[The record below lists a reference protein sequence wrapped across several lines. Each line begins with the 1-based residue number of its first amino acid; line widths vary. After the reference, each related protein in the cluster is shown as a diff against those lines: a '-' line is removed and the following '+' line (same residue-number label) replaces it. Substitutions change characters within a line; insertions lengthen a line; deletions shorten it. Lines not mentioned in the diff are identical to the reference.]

1 MRLIKCYVENFG
13 MLSGY
18 SCDFS
23 RGLNCIFSKNSTGKT
38 TLTVFIRAMLYG
50 LSDTRKS
57 DLDENDRK
65 KYMPWQGGFFGGSLS
80 LEVGGR
86 RYTIERKFGEKPSQ
100 DKFCLRNFDTG
111 AVCYDYS
118 ENFGEEVFGI
128 DKDGFSKTVFLSECD
143 RESRKGYTSISAKL
157 SDTGA
162 DVTAHGEY
170 ERAQAMLDDLRRY
183 YVKRGGGGEISRAEA
198 RLDFLNRELD
208 RLTAIQASLPEEA
221 REIAL
226 IRDSVQKLEEKRAE
240 LTESISRESVL
251 SGERDRLAEL
261 RRAEARER
269 ISLSA
274 AEEFF
279 GGRIPTAEEI
289 DRVRDASMEAR
300 RLLSESVAEP
310 SAEERERMRD
320 SYRGR
325 LTKDELYDMQSA
337 LERLERT
344 EAHIEDIKSGNDA
357 DSQKM
362 AELYPDGTQ
371 SSPQRS
377 GKRKIGFLRR
387 VWYTLYVILGVGLG
401 VFGVYFGALV
411 NSLFYLASAIGA
423 AAVVYG
429 AVMLAISAAK
439 SGSEKSS
446 GISDRNARLRAYNEA
461 KDRREREYLQ
471 LCEEKQTLEMRID
484 GFLSRFNLRGG
495 AQRRESLRFISEDFV
510 RYLDTVTEDDG
521 RRAERKHRAE
531 ESERQVQEFLSKYKT
546 TAADPF
552 SEIRAR
558 LTEYEYNR
566 AMLDRTEKERK
577 ALEARLGSDSTSL
590 PFGER
595 GIIDSIKELD
605 LRLTK
610 ARGELTLKEQL
621 HRERE
626 LEAEKYDEVASQVS
640 ACRQTLE
647 EQTKKLTVIQ
657 KTAEL
662 LREASEKMSL
672 RYLDKTKERLEYYR
686 GLLGDIPRDV
696 NIDTDFTLTKNERGA
711 ARVKESYSRGIK
723 ELEALAL
730 QLSLC
735 DSLYDRDM
743 PFLVLD
749 DPFIS
754 FDDDKC
760 EMGKRMLAEMSR
772 DRQILYFTCSKS
784 RAF

>member
-1 MRLIKCYVENFG
+1 
-13 MLSGY
+13 MLSRF

-23 RGLNCIFSKNSTGKT
+23 EGLNCIFSKNSTGKT
-38 TLTVFIRAMLYG
+38 TLTVFIRAMLFG
-50 LSDTRKS
+50 LSDTRKN

-65 KYMPWQGGFFGGSLS
+65 KYLPWQGGSFGGSLS
-80 LEVGGR
+80 LEVSGR
-86 RYTIERKFGEKPSQ
+86 RYTIERKFGERPSQ

-162 DVTAHGEY
+162 DITTHGEY
-170 ERAQAMLDDLRRY
+170 ERALTILDERRRY

-198 RLDFLNRELD
+198 RLDSLGRELD
-208 RLTAIQASLPEEA
+208 RLDEIRAALPNET

-240 LTESISRESVL
+240 LTESISRESAL
-251 SGERDRLAEL
+251 SGERERLGEL

-269 ISLSA
+269 ISLSGT
-274 AEEFF
+274 EEFF

-289 DRVRDASMEAR
+289 DRARDAYNEAR
-300 RLLSESVAEP
+300 RLNSESVTP
-310 SAEERERMRD
+310 LSAAERERMSA
-320 SYRGR
+320 SYQYR
-325 LTKDELYDMQSA
+325 LTKEELYDMQSQ

-344 EAHIEDIKSGNDA
+344 DERIADIKNGMDA

-362 AELYPDGTQ
+362 AELYPDGAQ
-371 SSPQRS
+371 SNPQKS

-387 VWYTLYVILGVGLG
+387 VWYTLYVISGVGLG

-411 NSLFYLASAIGA
+411 NSLFYLVSAIGA

-429 AVMLAISAAK
+429 AVMLAISSAK
-439 SGSEKSS
+439 SNSKKPLGS
-446 GISDRNARLRAYNEA
+446 SDKNARLRAYNEA
-461 KDRREREYLQ
+461 KERLEREYLQ

-495 AQRRESLRFISEDFV
+495 VQRRESLKFISDDFG
-510 RYLDTVTEDDG
+510 RYLASVSEHDEKSTEQK
-521 RRAERKHRAE
+521 RRAEE
-531 ESERQVQEFLSKYKT
+531 LGRQVQEFLARYKT

-552 SEIRAR
+552 SEIRAK
-558 LTEYEYNR
+558 LSEYEYKR
-566 AMLDRTEKERK
+566 AMLDRTVKERE

-595 GIIDSIKELD
+595 DIIDSIKELD
-605 LRLTK
+605 TRLTN

-640 ACRQTLE
+640 ACRQTLDE
-647 EQTKKLTVIQ
+647 YTKKLTVIQ

-662 LREASEKMSL
+662 LKEASDNLSVK
-672 RYLDKTKERLEYYR
+672 YLDKTKERLAYYR
-686 GLLGDIPRDV
+686 ALLGDIPRDV
-696 NIDTDFTLTKNERGA
+696 NIDADFTLTKNERGA
-711 ARVKESYSRGIK
+711 ARAKESYSRGIK

-760 EMGKRMLAEMSR
+760 EMGKRMLAEMSKG
-772 DRQILYFTCSKS
+772 RQILYFTCSKS